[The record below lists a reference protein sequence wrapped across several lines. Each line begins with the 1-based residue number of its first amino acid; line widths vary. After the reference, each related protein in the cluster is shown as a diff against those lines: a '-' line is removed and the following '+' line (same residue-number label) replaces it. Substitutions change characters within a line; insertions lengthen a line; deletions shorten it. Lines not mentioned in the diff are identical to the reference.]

1 MWTGAT
7 AADLALFFFPI
18 FPHTSRRITL
28 QTPNLRYTHDPLS
41 PTSEAR
47 AVYVALQHQ
56 DRLLRLPTRHL
67 LRLERLVR
75 GHRSLFW
82 VSSALS
88 CHHYFLLFLHP

>member
-47 AVYVALQHQ
+47 AVYVALQRRRTKIDCFVFQ
-56 DRLLRLPTRHL
+56 LAI
-67 LRLERLVR
+67 
-75 GHRSLFW
+75 
-82 VSSALS
+82 SSDSNDSFMAIGR
-88 CHHYFLLFLHP
+88 YFG